1 MKRTTYI
8 IIGTLF
14 FFMIVMLAAIYYS
27 WSGGYWNYSELRFSK
42 VLTEKN
48 ISGIRV
54 LRILRIDEN
63 QRGFMDGTVQVV
75 SPLATDENSLYYSK
89 DLSKYM
95 TETRSGDT
103 LTIKINF
110 SKDVLPKELVNKEI
124 FFPRDIRFR
133 VAADSTL
140 KIISSSVDGLS
151 LKVLGLKRD
160 TMSFSFRGHMS
171 VDSCSFRSVAFSG
184 AYYSYTQLKIRK
196 SNISN
201 LYMNADDLSWTV
213 ENSHI
218 VTEYLSGERS
228 ENVHTWAK
236 GECDKVVWKPK
247 KIDAKFLVIL
257 GGETTVSFQ

>member
-54 LRILRIDEN
+54 LRILRTDEN

-95 TETRSGDT
+95 TATTSGDT
-103 LTIKINF
+103 LTLNINF
-110 SKDVLPKELVNKEI
+110 SKDVLPKELVNKDV
-124 FFPRDIRFR
+124 FFPRGINFR

-140 KIISSSVDGLS
+140 KIISSSVDGLN

-171 VDSCSFRSVAFSG
+171 ADSCSFRSVAFSG
-184 AYYSYTQLKIRK
+184 AYYSYTKLKIRK

-201 LYMNADDLSWTV
+201 LYMKADDLNWTI

-218 VTEYLSGERS
+218 VTEYISGERS
-228 ENVHTWAK
+228 ESAHTWAK
-236 GECDKVVWKPK
+236 GECNKIVWQPKTIEAKLSVVL
-247 KIDAKFLVIL
+247 D
-257 GGETTVSFQ
+257 GETSVSFL